1 MSDQSFLEKTRAV
14 ASILSAAAIPV
25 VLALVGY
32 SVQQSIAEDGIKK
45 DYLTMAIAMLK
56 DGGEKLDPELKGWAT
71 AVVSKYSPVPFSVEA
86 KNKLGGALYITPSI
100 PELPEIAK
108 QRDVSSICSP
118 GCSSAL
124 IEKYNSW
131 QKTLSGAT
139 KDDGVELLKDV
150 LEASVRHGA
159 ELAAALDFA
168 RLSGNTCVKSYE
180 IIQGKE
186 N

>member
-1 MSDQSFLEKTRAV
+1 MLDQSFLEKTRAV

-86 KNKLGGALYITPSI
+86 KSKLGGALYITPSI
-100 PELPEIAK
+100 PDLPEIAK
-108 QRDVSSICSP
+108 QPDISSICSP

-124 IEKYNSW
+124 LEMYNGW

-139 KDDGVELLKDV
+139 KDDGVEALNEV
-150 LEASVRHGA
+150 LQASIRYGS
-159 ELAAALDFA
+159 ELAGALDMA
-168 RLSGNTCVKSYE
+168 RLSGNTCVKSYQ

-186 N
+186 D